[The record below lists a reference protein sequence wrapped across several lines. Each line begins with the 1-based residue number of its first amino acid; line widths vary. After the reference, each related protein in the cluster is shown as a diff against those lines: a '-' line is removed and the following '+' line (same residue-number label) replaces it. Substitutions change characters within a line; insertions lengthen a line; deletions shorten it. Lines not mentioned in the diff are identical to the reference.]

1 VDAREAESQCSRR
14 GSEAAS
20 DKGGCGVRRGD
31 EAGGREE
38 RRNGL
43 HTGAGGKS
51 TEEVSTLVSREEA
64 CTAMGSRCR
73 WGRKQGCSRTVVEV
87 GERRHVYAVRG
98 AGGAAVGE
106 VGAHPSGGT
115 DAREDGSTKGVAG
128 GLGGGGRIRASRACS
143 M

>member
-1 VDAREAESQCSRR
+1 MDAREAESPRSRR

-20 DKGGCGVRRGD
+20 DKGGCEVGRGG
-31 EAGGREE
+31 EAGWRDE
-38 RRNGL
+38 RHNGL
-43 HTGAGGKS
+43 HAGVGGKS

-64 CTAMGSRCR
+64 CTAMGSR
-73 WGRKQGCSRTVVEV
+73 WHGGRKQGRNRTVVEV
-87 GERRHVYAVRG
+87 GERRRVYAIRG
-98 AGGAAVGE
+98 AGGATVGE

-115 DAREDGSTKGVAG
+115 DAREDDSTEGVAG